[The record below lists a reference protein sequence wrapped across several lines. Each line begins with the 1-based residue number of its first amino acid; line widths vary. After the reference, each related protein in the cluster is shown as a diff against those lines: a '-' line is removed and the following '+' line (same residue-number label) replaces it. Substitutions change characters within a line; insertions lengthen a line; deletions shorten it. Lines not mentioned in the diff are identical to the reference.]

1 MRCKKI
7 GISLNTSKS
16 IFGVTQGKLLG
27 HIVLDSGINIHPE
40 KVTAILNL
48 PSRTSKKEIQYFMG
62 RINFVRR
69 FVPNFTVM
77 VKPIHNMLKHDQSFS
92 WTEDV
97 ERDFVGIKKQL
108 VLHRSW

>member
-1 MRCKKI
+1 
-7 GISLNTSKS
+7 
-16 IFGVTQGKLLG
+16 
-27 HIVLDSGINIHPE
+27 
-40 KVTAILNL
+40 
-48 PSRTSKKEIQYFMG
+48 MG